1 MRDLGLAALAH
12 AHQHAGLISFENG
25 HWPELSVLQAAHAAE
40 LLIKAR
46 IAQEHP
52 LLVFETLPKPAVP
65 NALLDFEALFERG
78 KTLEWSDLP
87 ARLWA
92 VTGISVPERPLFD
105 SFGRFRN
112 AIQHFAPP
120 SGQGAAE
127 RTLEFTFRV
136 IDPFLNQNWGMCAID
151 YQEDYEPYV
160 YLAPRLIEMGLPFN
174 VSREAAKTFDQW
186 SVDWDKVSERRRR
199 EIHDRVRK
207 AEQQNA
213 G

>member
-1 MRDLGLAALAH
+1 MRELGLAALAH
-12 AHQHAGLISFENG
+12 AHQHAGLISSENAR
-25 HWPELSVLQAAHAAE
+25 WAELSVLQAAHAAE

-52 LLVFETLPKPAVP
+52 LLVFDTLPRPAEP
-65 NALLDFEALFERG
+65 NSLLDFEGLFERG

-92 VTGISVPERPLFD
+92 VTGKSVPDRPLFD
-105 SFGRFRN
+105 RFGKFRN

-120 SGQGAAE
+120 AEQGAGE

-136 IDPFLNQNWGMCAID
+136 IDPFLNENWGLCAID

-160 YLAPRLIEMGLPFN
+160 YLAPRLIEMELPFTI
-174 VSREAAKTFDQW
+174 SREAAETFKDW
-186 SVDWDKVSERRRR
+186 DVDWNKVSNRQRSLIEK
-199 EIHDRVRK
+199 RVSEALSAK
-207 AEQQNA
+207 
-213 G
+213 